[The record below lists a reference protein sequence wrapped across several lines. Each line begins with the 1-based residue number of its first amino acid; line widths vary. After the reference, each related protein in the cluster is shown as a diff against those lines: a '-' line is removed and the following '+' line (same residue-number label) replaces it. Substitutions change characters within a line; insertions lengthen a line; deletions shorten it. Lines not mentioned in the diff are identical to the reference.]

1 MFVIEKRW
9 PDSRTNNIVQYT
21 IETYEP
27 LGDSFQKE
35 LMDLV
40 KKHTLQEPPKIEP
53 DNLVTNSENILE
65 MLREIRDFERRWEDS
80 PSATDDF
87 AEFISRKYKVEKR

>member
-40 KKHTLQEPPKIEP
+40 KKHTLQEPPKIV
-53 DNLVTNSENILE
+53 DSSENIYE
-65 MLREIRDFERRWEDS
+65 MLGEFREWVRKWDDKTYLLNPGNSRDFS
-80 PSATDDF
+80 
-87 AEFISRKYKVEKR
+87 EFLSRKYKVEKR